1 MSKLLIDDQPLQV
14 LPALAEAIGLN
25 EALVLQQIHWLLERS
40 HHQLEGRV
48 WVYNTYDQWQENH
61 FRFYSL
67 KTVKRIILK
76 LEELGLLISTD
87 KFNKMKV
94 DKTKWYSI
102 DYQALDALEITSAK
116 TSRPLGQNDPSS
128 GSKWVDVLAQ
138 NDPTNNQENIQET
151 PTRDIKKTTQKKSA
165 DLDLLEE
172 FGITGQLAEDFIQLR
187 KSKKAPISKTALSRL
202 EKQADLAKL
211 PLREVVE
218 IMIERNWQGFK
229 ADWEWQNGKIRAPN
243 GTTAKGSFSDENTD
257 WWVGKKIEIRGQR

>member
-40 HHQLEGRV
+40 RNQAEGKS
-48 WVYNTYDQWQENH
+48 WVYNTYEQWRENH
-61 FRFYSL
+61 FRFFSL
-67 KTVKRIILK
+67 STVRRTIDN
-76 LEELGLLISTD
+76 LEKLGLLISTT

-102 DYQALDALEITSAK
+102 DYQALNALEITTAK
-116 TSRPLGQNDPSS
+116 NDRPS
-128 GSKWVDVLAQ
+128 AQ
-138 NDPTNNQENIQET
+138 NEQSNGSNWTDVSVQFEQTNNQENIQET

-172 FGITGQLAEDFIQLR
+172 FGITGQLAEDFIRLR
-187 KSKKAPISKTALSRL
+187 KSKNAPISKTALSRL

-229 ADWEWQNGKIRAPN
+229 ADWDWQNGKPRASN
-243 GTTAKGSFSDENTD
+243 GTTAKDSFSDENTD
-257 WWVGKKIEIRGQR
+257 WWVGKTIEIRGQR